1 MPSYVVDS
9 ENIKNSSNVKERAKY
24 VYDILDDKG
33 NIIDTIR
40 LTYKEAHDEEGRYF
54 VVEQEKY
61 NLIQKYIYKK

>member
-9 ENIKNSSNVKERAKY
+9 EAIKAQPNVKERAKN
-24 VYDILDDKG
+24 VYDVLDDNGKVI
-33 NIIDTIR
+33 NTIS
-40 LTYKEAHDEEGRYF
+40 LTFKEAHDEYGRYF

>member
-9 ENIKNSSNVKERAKY
+9 ERIKNSINVKERAKY

-33 NIIDTIR
+33 NVIDTIR

-54 VVEQEKY
+54 VVEQDKFDK
-61 NLIQKYIYKK
+61 IMQYIGG